1 MLFMIFRNRT
11 RRPCVIVMAH
21 YPGRADASTPFSKG
35 VGAIRA
41 IELARCLILD
51 TIAAV
56 SRARAPV
63 FVAYHPPERKTEI
76 AAWLGKRLRL
86 IPQDG
91 GDPGERKY
99 TVLLRAFALGF
110 TDALLVEGDV
120 PDLPAGIVIE
130 CLDALGSGDAV
141 VGPATGGGYYC
152 IGFRREGPVF
162 DALTDIPWGTDAVL
176 AYTLERIN
184 KSGCAVRIAPSW
196 SAVDSVGA
204 LASMVRR
211 NPGEKL
217 HTVRYAS
224 KRLRHVMP
232 AGD

>member
-1 MLFMIFRNRT
+1 MIFMFFRNSI

-21 YPGRADASTPFSKG
+21 YPGRADAGTPLAAG
-35 VGAIRA
+35 VGPIRA

-56 SRARAPV
+56 SRAGAPV
-63 FVAYHPPERKTEI
+63 FVACHPPERKTEI
-76 AAWLGKRLRL
+76 AAWLGKRLRI
-86 IPQDG
+86 IPQEGD
-91 GDPGERKY
+91 DPGERKY
-99 TVLLRAFALGF
+99 TVLLRAFSLGF

-120 PDLPAGIVIE
+120 PDLPAGIVME
-130 CLDALGSGDAV
+130 CLDALGAGDAV
-141 VGPATGGGYYC
+141 VGPAAGGGYYC

-176 AYTLERIN
+176 AYTLERLN
-184 KSGCAVRIAPSW
+184 KSGCAVHIAPAW

-224 KRLRHVMP
+224 KRLGRVMP
-232 AGD
+232 AGG

>member
-1 MLFMIFRNRT
+1 MISMISPGHIRK
-11 RRPCVIVMAH
+11 PCVIVMTH
-21 YPGRADASTPFSKG
+21 YPGRADASTPLATG
-35 VGAIRA
+35 VGPIRA
-41 IELARCLILD
+41 IELARCLALD

-56 SRARAPV
+56 GRAGAPV
-63 FVAYHPPERKTEI
+63 LVAYHPPERKAEI

-86 IPQDG
+86 IPQEG

-99 TVLLRAFALGF
+99 AVLLRAFALGF

-120 PDLPAGIVIE
+120 PDLPAGIVME
-130 CLDALGSGDAV
+130 CLEALGPGDAV
-141 VGPATGGGYYC
+141 VGPAAGGGYYC
-152 IGFRREGPVF
+152 IGFHREGLVF

-176 AYTLERIN
+176 AYTLERLN
-184 KSGCAVRIAPSW
+184 KSGCAVHIAPAW

-224 KRLRHVMP
+224 KRLGRVMP
-232 AGD
+232 AGG

>member
-76 AAWLGKRLRL
+76 AAWLGKRLRV

-162 DALTDIPWGTDAVL
+162 DALTDFPGARTRCWRTRWNGSTRAAAPCASLPRGAQWTASARWPQWCGEIPV
-176 AYTLERIN
+176 
-184 KSGCAVRIAPSW
+184 KSFTPYATRQ
-196 SAVDSVGA
+196 SASA
-204 LASMVRR
+204 
-211 NPGEKL
+211 
-217 HTVRYAS
+217 T
-224 KRLRHVMP
+224 
-232 AGD
+232 